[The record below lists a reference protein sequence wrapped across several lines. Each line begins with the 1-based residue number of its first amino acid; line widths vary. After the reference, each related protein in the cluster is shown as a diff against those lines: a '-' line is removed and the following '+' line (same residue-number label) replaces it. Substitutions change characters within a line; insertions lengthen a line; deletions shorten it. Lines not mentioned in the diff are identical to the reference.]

1 MSIQIK
7 LKNSVVQD
15 STPSTSD
22 LPAVG
27 EIALNANINSI
38 GGFMRASDNTIVKI
52 FGPGSLS
59 TPTATTTVSGIAEL
73 ATSAET
79 TTGSATNR
87 VVTPAGLNAVTV
99 AERSTSNSTYL
110 ALAGGTLTGVL
121 AATAGSNSAPSI
133 HFGDSDSGIF
143 GGTNTVSLAA
153 GGTTRLTANT
163 GVDITGNLSVTGTI
177 TSTGAV
183 TIPGKIFHVGDVNTA
198 FGFPADD
205 TFSVE
210 TGGSE
215 ALRVDSS
222 GRLLIGTSSA
232 RSPGAIVASFE
243 IEGTDVNTS
252 SLSATR
258 NSADNAGPNFVFNKT
273 RGVAVGADVVV
284 NENDQLGRIKFCGND
299 GTDSDNT
306 AAAIDVFVD
315 GAPGANDMPGRLVF
329 STTADGA
336 ASPTTRLT
344 IDSAGLSTFTGQIIS
359 NGTFTIEN
367 TGPALVLKDTDNNSD
382 FQIKNENGQFRV
394 RDTTNSTNRFT
405 IASDGVADITG
416 NLNVGAGLD
425 VTGAITATTS
435 ITATGDLLTTGNL
448 NIGSNSSTNPFT
460 KLTFGASQFGSAE
473 IRPTNDA
480 SHKVGLS
487 FYTDGTQD
495 ATINPT
501 ERLRITSAGN
511 VGIGTASPSFKLD
524 VLDTGR
530 FIGTQNSGSKTCLI
544 LDNNGTGVTDA
555 AIGFTS
561 GGSSQKASI
570 RAHVLGDGAMMFHN
584 NDDTEKMRIDAS
596 GRLGIGTT
604 SPSTKL
610 DVRDSA
616 GTGISSRS
624 TTTQAT
630 DSNKG
635 LRVRNNSDTDTF
647 SVSYKGEGYFA
658 GRVGIGESDPAVS
671 IHVKESSPRIHLEDT
686 GTNAIFRINA
696 DSSVGNAALDV
707 DINDDTSTP
716 SLIVNIQGN
725 EKMRLT
731 STGRLGIG
739 TSGPQY
745 RLHQHELSSGAN
757 YHHFTNTTTGS
768 TTSDGFIVGINS
780 SEEGVVQVRENTDL
794 RFGTNDIERLRID
807 NNGKVGIG
815 TATPSATLHVAATG
829 QSNGIRLID
838 SSISGGAPNLE
849 IISKRSDT
857 NSNTAFAANIFL
869 ARHGTSNK
877 CTNANI
883 LGSVN
888 FGGNHTDGSIDNISY
903 AASIRGVASNSFDSK
918 SDMPTDLVFC
928 TGVQGRNRDGE
939 LAGQSNPGLERVRI
953 NSSGTFFLGCTAQP
967 VSGDNGAF
975 FTASSYHVVAR
986 NTSSGSAA
994 VFRTFGAAGE
1004 FRTTGNGN
1012 AKNTN
1017 NSYGSTSDQELKE
1030 NIVDANSQWDDIK
1043 ALKVRNYNFKESTG
1057 YSTHKQIGVIAQ
1069 ELEASGMNGLVVTES
1084 DELYTENDTLPE
1096 GKNIGDVKE
1105 KGYKSVHY
1113 SVLYMK
1119 GIKALQEAIAKIEIL
1134 ETKVAALE
1142 AG

>member
-696 DSSVGNAALDV
+696 DSSVGNAAFDV
-707 DINDDTSTP
+707 DINSATSTP
-716 SLIVNIQGN
+716 SLIFNIKGG

-731 STGRLGIG
+731 SAGNLGIG
-739 TSGPQY
+739 TS
-745 RLHQHELSSGAN
+745 S
-757 YHHFTNTTTGS
+757 
-768 TTSDGFIVGINS
+768 
-780 SEEGVVQVRENTDL
+780 
-794 RFGTNDIERLRID
+794 
-807 NNGKVGIG
+807 
-815 TATPSATLHVAATG
+815 PSVSLDCVATG
-829 QSNGIRLID
+829 TDDGIRLID
-838 SSISGGAPNLE
+838 SSVSGGAPNFE
-849 IISKRSDT
+849 IIGKRSDS
-857 NSNTAFAANIFL
+857 NGNTAFAANIYL
-869 ARHGTSNK
+869 GKNRTDAKVSAG
-877 CTNANI
+877 I
-883 LGSVN
+883 VLGSIN
-888 FGGNHTDGSIDNISY
+888 FGGNHTNGNESNISY
-903 AASIRGVASNSFDSK
+903 AASIRGQSGDSFDSK
-918 SDMPTDLVFC
+918 SDMPTDLIFC
-928 TGVQGRNRDGE
+928 TGVAGADRTGE
-939 LAGQSNPGLERVRI
+939 SAGNSNAGTERLKIDSAGDVHVSKRI
-953 NSSGTFFLGCTAQP
+953 
-967 VSGDNGAF
+967 
-975 FTASSYHVVAR
+975 VVA
-986 NTSSGSAA
+986 NNSAS
-994 VFRTFGAAGE
+994 FPSYSFTNSN
-1004 FRTTGNGN
+1004 TTGFYRLASN
-1012 AKNTN
+1012 
-1017 NSYGSTSDQELKE
+1017 
-1030 NIVDANSQWDDIK
+1030 
-1043 ALKVRNYNFKESTG
+1043 
-1057 YSTHKQIGVIAQ
+1057 QIGVSCGGTGRYAFTNNRFGPQIHDDADLGSSSIKFDNVFATSGTVTASDQNIKNTIATSDLGLDFINRLNPVSYKFNGKTRTHYGLIAQ
-1069 ELEASGMNGLVVTES
+1069 EIETVLGAISKPATGFGGFCKDEKDEDGVDLETPLYGLRYIEFIA
-1084 DELYTENDTLPE
+1084 P
-1096 GKNIGDVKE
+1096 I
-1105 KGYKSVHY
+1105 
-1113 SVLYMK
+1113 
-1119 GIKALQEAIAKIEIL
+1119 IKALQELSAKV
-1134 ETKVAALE
+1134 TALE
-1142 AG
+1142 GS